1 MYDAFMT
8 PAPVAPPQPAPLGIP
23 LLAAAMTLLGPVI
36 GFVIFITQVAGAPA
50 DYGDSGTDEGL
61 ARAWNEGG
69 WPMYAALTASMFL
82 AFFSALFVFFAA
94 RRSAALAIGIPFF
107 AVIPAAIGGAG
118 TNWGLQ
124 GAMEAVA
131 HVAPA
136 DRTTILCAALKEALW
151 TTTFGASLSAGA
163 CIALALSLLIA
174 SRAQRDAHRQA
185 LTLGGLLFGGFT
197 VLAILG
203 AITSRAVGDAYGLIA
218 YTSHNFM
225 VDGMLEL
232 VLGFQRWQ
240 GFTAGAALV
249 LVIAILAAAA
259 LFKAP
264 AAGRAS
270 FLIAAMF
277 SALLLFVS
285 VRSKVSSAFQE
296 AVSAPSNFTERFKF
310 DAPETREGDGPEIDD
325 PFDDDAMNRLGRDL
339 LAFRDLHEAA
349 GDKVDSATLSLRPG
363 VKADG
368 LARALRS
375 VAMERYG
382 TVTLLTDP
390 TQRQVTPLLPPPFD
404 LVSQSPH
411 GLKLKL
417 AFRDD
422 SCREDCELAKLNAA
436 TLTVRDVSWP
446 LEHSAKQQLDGEPL
460 FLEIVPIEPAQLLS
474 AIATASKHQRTLTL
488 LFENS
493 VFDDTGDLDATLGNV
508 PPPPPPPP
516 PKKKK

>member
-1 MYDAFMT
+1 MT
-8 PAPVAPPQPAPLGIP
+8 PAPVAPPQPAPVGIP
-23 LLAAAMTLLGPVI
+23 LLAAAIALLGPVI
-36 GFVIFITQVAGAPA
+36 GFVVFIMQVGGGPESE
-50 DYGDSGTDEGL
+50 YGDSSGAAGL
-61 ARAWNEGG
+61 ASAWNEGG
-69 WPMYAALTASMFL
+69 WPMYAAFAASMFL

-94 RRSAALAIGIPFF
+94 RRSAALAVGVPLF

-124 GAMEAVA
+124 GAMMAVE

-136 DRTTILCAALKEALW
+136 DRVTILCAALKEALW

-163 CIALALSLLIA
+163 CITLALSLLIA
-174 SRAQRDAHRQA
+174 SRAQQKDTDRQA

-197 VLAILG
+197 VLAIFG
-203 AITSRAVGDAYGLIA
+203 AITSRAVGEAYGLIA
-218 YTSHNFM
+218 YASHSFM

-240 GFTAGAALV
+240 GLTAGAGLALGI
-249 LVIAILAAAA
+249 VIFVATAML
-259 LFKAP
+259 KAP
-264 AAGRAS
+264 AAGRGA

-310 DAPETREGDGPEIDD
+310 DAPETRAGDGPQIDD
-325 PFDDDAMNRLGRDL
+325 PFDGDAMNRLGRDL

-368 LARALRS
+368 LERALRS

-382 TVTLLTDP
+382 SVTLLTDP

-404 LVSQSPH
+404 LVSQSSH
-411 GLKLKL
+411 GLKLRL

-422 SCREDCELAKLNAA
+422 SCREDCELATLNAD
-436 TLTVRDVSWP
+436 TLTVGHESWP
-446 LEHSAKQQLDGEPL
+446 LERSATEQQDGAPL
-460 FLEIVPIEPAQLLS
+460 YLAIAEIEPAQLL
-474 AIATASKHQRTLTL
+474 AAAATASKHQRSLTL
-488 LFENS
+488 LFEKS
-493 VFDDTGDLDATLGNV
+493 VFDDPGDLNGSLENA